1 MCLGAVYGSDEYPVP
16 FTMREAVGCYRR
28 LVMSSFERINAS
40 WITYNANCNPED
52 FGWTVSDEHV
62 KNLQET
68 YMEVYSATKCT
79 EKFPKM

>member
-1 MCLGAVYGSDEYPVP
+1 MCLGAVYGSDEHPVP